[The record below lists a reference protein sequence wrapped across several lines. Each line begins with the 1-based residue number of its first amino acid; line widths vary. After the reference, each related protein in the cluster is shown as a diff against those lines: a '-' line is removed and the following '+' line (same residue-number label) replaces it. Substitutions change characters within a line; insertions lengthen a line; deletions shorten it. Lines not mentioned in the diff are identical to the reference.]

1 MTIRVLI
8 VDDSA
13 TMRAILMSRLS
24 NEADISIIGTAAN
37 AAEARDLIK
46 RFNPDVVTLDIEMPG
61 MNGLDFLEK
70 IMTLRP
76 TPVIVVSGS
85 TQEGNEVT
93 ARALALGAVDC
104 YAKSDRSGGL
114 PLDDNGRLANLIR
127 QAAQVRFNNRWPE
140 AARIASRTCS
150 GRSETQLIAIGSST
164 GGGEALQTRLKDF
177 PENCPPPVI
186 GQPVTPRFAPA
197 IARTLDLAS
206 PAKVQLAEPDM
217 PLRNGNVYLAP
228 GGDRHLAV
236 GGTSALY
243 ARLRPGDPVSGHMP
257 SVDVLFHSVAEAV
270 GARAV
275 GVLLTGMGSDGA
287 KGLLAM
293 AESGACTIA
302 QDEATCTVFGMPRAA
317 ISLGAAS
324 VVAPIDR
331 IAQHVLKKAAG
342 ARGSTPPPLPRPP
355 GCSASRCCRAR
366 RAPAPMPRSN

>member
-1 MTIRVLI
+1 MSIRVLI

-13 TMRAILMSRLS
+13 TMRAILMSRLTD
-24 NEADISIIGTAAN
+24 EADISVIGTAAN
-37 AAEARDLIK
+37 ATEARELIK

-127 QAAQVRFNNRWPE
+127 QAAQVRFNNRWPVAPKVTS
-140 AARIASRTCS
+140 AARSSASLPDTK
-150 GRSETQLIAIGSST
+150 LIAIGSST
-164 GGGEALQTRLKDF
+164 GGVEALQILLKEF
-177 PENCPPPVI
+177 PEDCPPTVI
-186 GQPVTPRFAPA
+186 VQHVNPRFAPA
-197 IARTLDLAS
+197 IARTLDLAT

-217 PLRNGNVYLAP
+217 PLRQGNIYLAP
-228 GGDRHLAV
+228 GGDRHLSI
-236 GGTSALY
+236 GGPAALY

-257 SVDVLFHSVAEAV
+257 SVDVLFHSVAEVV
-270 GARAV
+270 GTRAV
-275 GVLLTGMGSDGA
+275 GILLTGMGADGA

-293 AESGACTIA
+293 AQAGGRTIA

-317 ISLGAAS
+317 ISLGAAA
-324 VVAPIDR
+324 VVAPIGR
-331 IAQHVLKKAAG
+331 IAQHALRKAA
-342 ARGSTPPPLPRPP
+342 
-355 GCSASRCCRAR
+355 
-366 RAPAPMPRSN
+366 